1 MSEQR
6 ISADDGTE
14 ETGRGV
20 DGGSEDYEATG
31 AFAAEGP
38 VLVGG
43 LRAGV
48 ITFGAPNLRGGSYR
62 LCTGAATT
70 VIIQAL
76 VGAGPT
82 LSWFRDFIF
91 LGFFTILCAS
101 EGSRSFMGGSDVV
114 HCVRLSLTG
123 TTVAA
128 SWVHWSVVRD
138 WFVHVNLTL

>member
-1 MSEQR
+1 MVALR
-6 ISADDGTE
+6 IMRPQERLRLKDQCLLGAYV
-14 ETGRGV
+14 RGV
-20 DGGSEDYEATG
+20 IA
-31 AFAAEGP
+31 
-38 VLVGG
+38 
-43 LRAGV
+43 
-48 ITFGAPNLRGGSYR
+48 FGAPNLRGGSYR

-128 SWVHWSVVRD
+128 SWAHWSVVWD
-138 WFVHVNLTL
+138 WFVHVYLTL

>member
-1 MSEQR
+1 MVALR
-6 ISADDGTE
+6 IMRPQERLRLKDQCLVGAYV
-14 ETGRGV
+14 RGV
-20 DGGSEDYEATG
+20 IA
-31 AFAAEGP
+31 
-38 VLVGG
+38 
-43 LRAGV
+43 
-48 ITFGAPNLRGGSYR
+48 FGAPNLRGWSYR

-82 LSWFRDFIF
+82 LSWFRDFIS

-128 SWVHWSVVRD
+128 SWSHWSVVWD
-138 WFVHVNLTL
+138 WFVHINLTL